1 MIDITRQ
8 SLIQP
13 RMDARR
19 QTGLIRPPDVRRQ
32 LHPPEVRSWAARAFC
47 GSDAVGA

>member
-1 MIDITRQ
+1 MMRQ

-13 RMDARR
+13 RMDARG
-19 QTGLIRPPDVRRQ
+19 QTGLIRPADVRRQ
-32 LHPPEVRSWAARAFC
+32 LHPPEVRNWVARAFC